1 MTVIDLDRARVS
13 ILPHVRVSL
22 GSDGAVL
29 LDLDRGAYLSLNK
42 VGGRIWGRLA
52 DGAAPGTIAS
62 ELATSCRVDEQ
73 RVRADV
79 ERFLAEVQE
88 KGLVRIEHE

>member
-1 MTVIDLDRARVS
+1 MHVIDLDQARVA
-13 ILPHVRVSL
+13 ILPHVRASIEA
-22 GSDGAVL
+22 DGAIV

-42 VGGRIWGRLA
+42 VAGQIWRRLA

-62 ELATSCRVDEQ
+62 ELAASCGVDEQ

-79 ERFLAEVQE
+79 ERFLNEVQE
-88 KGLVRIEHE
+88 KGLVSIEHP

>member
-1 MTVIDLDRARVS
+1 MNVIDLDRARVA
-13 ILPHVRVSL
+13 ILPHVRVAIEA
-22 GSDGAVL
+22 DGVVV

-42 VGGRIWGRLA
+42 VAGRIWSRLA

-79 ERFLAEVQE
+79 ERFLSEIQE
-88 KGLVRIEHE
+88 KGLVRVEHP